1 MRVLY
6 LEDSPSDVD
15 LTRHALHNSAPDIH
29 LHVVGSVAGA
39 LALLDDFQAAMS
51 RGESTRFDLA
61 LLDLNLPDGSG
72 LNVLAEVRHRALPL
86 AVVVLTGKGDEQT
99 VLGALRAGADDY
111 LAKRHDYWTAL
122 APTLRAALTRFR
134 SQSARRTRPLRLLYA
149 EPNEHDV
156 ALTHRHLATYAPLV
170 RLEVVG
176 TADEVLSRLPLSG
189 AVADVDVVLLDY
201 RMPGMDALEALKEI
215 FDVRGLDVP
224 VILTTGHGNEAVALE
239 ALKLGAADYIVKSP
253 GYLYQLPNAVEN
265 AFHRVLAAREH
276 AALRASDERFRAFQD
291 ASPVSA
297 RIISAQGRI
306 TYANRAYLANMG
318 LSADEVIGK
327 TLFELFPESRAREY
341 MAAVARVLQS
351 DGIDHTEE
359 AVPFADGKLH
369 VMSAYR
375 FPVNDAR
382 GTRSIGGMSIDVT
395 ERRQAEESLRLSQER
410 FEIVVRATN
419 DVVWDWDLV
428 HDTIWWNANFFT
440 AYGFRLEDIEPD
452 AASWTTRI
460 HPDDR
465 NRILEG
471 IHRIIDGSGN
481 SWSDDYRFLRADGSF
496 AEIFDRGFVVRDAS
510 GKGVRMIG
518 AMQDVTERKQADIRI
533 RESEAKYRGLIEQA
547 SDGIFITDARGHYQL
562 VNSRACELLGYVE
575 SEMIGMHG
583 GMTHLDEDQDRY
595 TGRLQEVA
603 EGHALRYERMMKRK
617 DGSMFSADI
626 SAKKIGDDAV
636 QFIFRDITERKQA
649 EGLLRESEA
658 RFRSFVEQS
667 PDAMIIHQAGSI
679 VFVNAAMVRL
689 MRARNDGVL
698 LGKTATSVVQ
708 TASAG
713 VAEQRIARL
722 YSGQPVPLSEQVYV
736 RSDGTT
742 VAVEVASSPIVLDGK
757 PAALVTVRDITDR
770 QNQERKIAR
779 LSRIQAVLSG
789 INSAIVR
796 IRTRRELFQEACRII
811 VEHGRFN
818 LGWIAVLDHASGKV
832 TAVAQAGLPE
842 NSGVGSEFFNG
853 SFGLVPAGVAEIV
866 LREKRSAFNNVID
879 DAPGVMGDEHGRDS
893 LKVRQAAIELGA
905 KSVIVLPLIVEGK
918 MFGMLTLYAPERDFF
933 DDEEV
938 KLLDEL
944 AGDISFGLEFI
955 AKEEKV
961 DYLAYYDALTGLPNR
976 SLFFDRLT
984 HQLGSAAREN
994 SNVALV
1000 LINLDRFRL
1009 VNDTL
1014 GRQAGD
1020 ALLNA
1025 LAQRIKDTF
1034 RAEDTVARVGA
1045 DSFAVAVSGTW
1056 QATDAARFLE
1066 SHNRQLFGQPFVLGK
1081 EELRISATSG
1091 VAVFPGDGNNPE
1103 VLFGNAEAALR
1114 KSKEQ
1119 NARFLFYRPEM
1130 NARIADSLR
1139 MENRLRLALENGEMV
1154 LWYQPKVNVRTRKI
1168 TGFEALMR
1176 WNDPETGM
1184 VAPAKFIPLMEQT
1197 GLILEA
1203 GRWALTQVANDC
1215 RQWGTNGIKPP
1226 RVAVNVSPIQLR
1238 QKDFVATV
1246 VTAAR
1251 ETEEAGSTLDLEIT
1265 ESVIMENVEAI
1276 IPMLETIRGL
1286 GVEIAVDDFGTGY
1299 SSLAYIARLPIHDL
1313 KIDRSFIVGMTQSED
1328 SFPIVKSVISL
1339 AHSLRLNVI
1348 AEGVETEEQAALLL
1362 QLDCDQMQGYLIS
1375 KPAPPEQVPDL
1386 IRRHQ
1391 PANGR
1396 G

>member
-15 LTRHALHNSAPDIH
+15 LTRHALRNSAPDIH
-29 LHVVGSVAGA
+29 LHVVASVAGA
-39 LALLDDFQAAMS
+39 FALLDDFQAAMS
-51 RGESTRFDLA
+51 RSESARFDLA

-111 LAKRHDYWTAL
+111 LAKRHDYWTAV
-122 APTLRAALTRFR
+122 APTLRSALARFR
-134 SQSARRTRPLRLLYA
+134 SQSARRARPLRLLYA

-156 ALTHRHLATYAPLV
+156 ALTHRHLAAYAPLV

-189 AVADVDVVLLDY
+189 AVTDVDVVLLDY

-215 FDVRGLDVP
+215 FNVRGLDVP

-276 AALRASDERFRAFQD
+276 AALRASDERFRVFQD
-291 ASPVSA
+291 SSPVSA
-297 RIISAQGRI
+297 RIVSAEGRI

-327 TLFELFPESRAREY
+327 TLFELFPEPRARGY
-341 MAAVARVLQS
+341 MAAMARVLQS
-351 DGIDHTEE
+351 GGVDHTEE
-359 AVPFADGKLH
+359 TVPFADGKLH

-375 FPVNDAR
+375 FPVNDAS
-382 GTRSIGGMSIDVT
+382 GKRSIGGMSIDVT
-395 ERRQAEESLRLSQER
+395 DRKQAEESLRLSQER

-428 HDTIWWNANFFT
+428 HDTIWWNANFFS
-440 AYGFRLEDIEPD
+440 AYGFRREDVEPD

-471 IHRIIDGSGN
+471 IHRIIEGSGN

-496 AEIFDRGFVVRDAS
+496 ADIFDRGFVVRDTA

-518 AMQDVTERKQADIRI
+518 AMQDVTERKRADSRI

-562 VNSRACELLGYVE
+562 VNSRACEMLGYAE
-575 SEMIGMHG
+575 SEMTGMHG

-595 TGRLQEVA
+595 IGRLQEVA
-603 EGHALRYERMMKRK
+603 EGHVLRYERMMKRK

-658 RFRSFVEQS
+658 RFRSFAEQS

-679 VFVNAAMVRL
+679 VFVNDAMVRL
-689 MRARNDGVL
+689 MRAGNDGEL
-698 LGKTATSVVQ
+698 LGKTALSVVQ
-708 TASAG
+708 TAGAG
-713 VAEQRIARL
+713 IAEQRIARL
-722 YSGQPVPLSEQVYV
+722 YSGQPVPLSEQVYI

-770 QNQERKIAR
+770 QIQKRKIAR
-779 LSRIQAVLSG
+779 LNRIHAVLSG

-796 IRTRRELFQEACRII
+796 IHDRQELLHEACRIA
-811 VEHGRFN
+811 ERHGAFRIA
-818 LGWIAVLDHASGKV
+818 WIALREATSGDLNP
-832 TAVAQAGLPE
+832 VAWTGFDTGLFAQSAHDKPSIALAPDGVGMRAFNERRTVIDNDILANPGIDLIRREAIANGCRSVIGLPLAVKGE
-842 NSGVGSEFFNG
+842 AVG
-853 SFGLVPAGVAEIV
+853 
-866 LREKRSAFNNVID
+866 AF
-879 DAPGVMGDEHGRDS
+879 M
-893 LKVRQAAIELGA
+893 
-905 KSVIVLPLIVEGK
+905 
-918 MFGMLTLYAPERDFF
+918 LYAAEKDFF
-933 DDEEV
+933 DEEEV
-938 KLLDEL
+938 KLLEEL
-944 AGDISFGLEFI
+944 AGDVSFALTFI
-955 AKEEKV
+955 AQQEKV
-961 DYLAYYDALTGLPNR
+961 EYLAYYDTLTGLPNR
-976 SLFFDRLT
+976 NLFFDRLG
-984 HQLGSAAREN
+984 HLLGAVKRDQTG
-994 SNVALV
+994 VALV
-1000 LINLDRFRL
+1000 LIDLNRFRL

-1014 GRQAGD
+1014 GRQVGD
-1020 ALLNA
+1020 ALLEA
-1025 LAQRIKDTF
+1025 VAKRLKDAI
-1034 RAEDTVARVGA
+1034 RDQDSVARVG
-1045 DSFAVAVSGTW
+1045 SNRFALAVSGISNT
-1056 QATDAARFLE
+1056 ADAARALE
-1066 SHNRQLFGQPFVLGK
+1066 TRSEALFGQPFVLGN
-1081 EELRISATSG
+1081 EELRVLATAG
-1091 VAVFPGDGNNPE
+1091 VAMFPGDASDSE
-1103 VLFGNAEAALR
+1103 LLFANAEAALR
-1114 KSKEQ
+1114 KAKEQ
-1119 NARFLFYRPEM
+1119 NARFLFYGPEM

-1139 MENRLRLALENGEMV
+1139 LENRLRRALENGEMV
-1154 LWYQPKVNVRTRKI
+1154 LWYQPKVNVRTREL

-1176 WNDPETGM
+1176 WQDPETGM
-1184 VAPAKFIPLMEQT
+1184 VPPAQFIPLMEQT

-1215 RQWGTNGIKPP
+1215 RQWSAAGIKAP

-1238 QKDFVATV
+1238 QRDFAATV
-1246 VTAAR
+1246 VDAAQ
-1251 ETEEAGSTLDLEIT
+1251 ETEEAGAALDIEIT

-1276 IPMLETIRGL
+1276 IPILQTVRGL
-1286 GVEIAVDDFGTGY
+1286 GVQIAVDDFGSGD
-1299 SSLAYIARLPIHDL
+1299 SSLAYIARLPIHEL
-1313 KIDRSFIVGMTQSED
+1313 KIDRSFVVGMTESPD
-1328 SFPIVKSVISL
+1328 SLAIVRSVISL
-1339 AHSLRLNVI
+1339 AHSLRLTVV

-1386 IRRHQ
+1386 IRRHK
-1391 PANGR
+1391 PANTR

>member
-1 MRVLY
+1 
-6 LEDSPSDVD
+6 
-15 LTRHALHNSAPDIH
+15 
-29 LHVVGSVAGA
+29 
-39 LALLDDFQAAMS
+39 
-51 RGESTRFDLA
+51 
-61 LLDLNLPDGSG
+61 
-72 LNVLAEVRHRALPL
+72 
-86 AVVVLTGKGDEQT
+86 
-99 VLGALRAGADDY
+99 
-111 LAKRHDYWTAL
+111 
-122 APTLRAALTRFR
+122 
-134 SQSARRTRPLRLLYA
+134 
-149 EPNEHDV
+149 
-156 ALTHRHLATYAPLV
+156 
-170 RLEVVG
+170 
-176 TADEVLSRLPLSG
+176 
-189 AVADVDVVLLDY
+189 
-201 RMPGMDALEALKEI
+201 
-215 FDVRGLDVP
+215 
-224 VILTTGHGNEAVALE
+224 
-239 ALKLGAADYIVKSP
+239 
-253 GYLYQLPNAVEN
+253 
-265 AFHRVLAAREH
+265 
-276 AALRASDERFRAFQD
+276 
-291 ASPVSA
+291 
-297 RIISAQGRI
+297 
-306 TYANRAYLANMG
+306 
-318 LSADEVIGK
+318 
-327 TLFELFPESRAREY
+327 
-341 MAAVARVLQS
+341 
-351 DGIDHTEE
+351 
-359 AVPFADGKLH
+359 
-369 VMSAYR
+369 
-375 FPVNDAR
+375 
-382 GTRSIGGMSIDVT
+382 
-395 ERRQAEESLRLSQER
+395 
-410 FEIVVRATN
+410 
-419 DVVWDWDLV
+419 
-428 HDTIWWNANFFT
+428 
-440 AYGFRLEDIEPD
+440 
-452 AASWTTRI
+452 
-460 HPDDR
+460 
-465 NRILEG
+465 
-471 IHRIIDGSGN
+471 
-481 SWSDDYRFLRADGSF
+481 
-496 AEIFDRGFVVRDAS
+496 
-510 GKGVRMIG
+510 
-518 AMQDVTERKQADIRI
+518 
-533 RESEAKYRGLIEQA
+533 
-547 SDGIFITDARGHYQL
+547 
-562 VNSRACELLGYVE
+562 
-575 SEMIGMHG
+575 
-583 GMTHLDEDQDRY
+583 
-595 TGRLQEVA
+595 
-603 EGHALRYERMMKRK
+603 MMKRK
-617 DGSMFSADI
+617 DGNMFAADI

-679 VFVNAAMVRL
+679 VFVNGAMVRL
-689 MRARNDGVL
+689 MRAVNDGVL

-708 TASAG
+708 TAGAS

-779 LSRIQAVLSG
+779 LSRIHAVLSG

-853 SFGLVPAGVAEIV
+853 SFGLVPAGVAAIV

-879 DAPGVMGDEHGRDS
+879 DAPGTMGVEHGRDS

-961 DYLAYYDALTGLPNR
+961 DYLAYYDAQTGLPNR

-984 HQLGSAAREN
+984 HQLGSATREN
-994 SNVALV
+994 SNVVLV
-1000 LINLDRFRL
+1000 LMNLDRFRL

-1025 LAQRIKDTF
+1025 LALRIKDTF

-1091 VAVFPGDGNNPE
+1091 VAVFPGDGSNPE

-1215 RQWGTNGIKPP
+1215 RQWGANGIKPP

-1251 ETEEAGSTLDLEIT
+1251 ETAEAGSTLDLEIT

-1328 SFPIVKSVISL
+1328 SFTIVKSVISL

-1391 PANGR
+1391 AANGR